1 MGCSYVFLLIIK
13 KQKIMAKKN
22 TTQGLGMA
30 NASKKHQCVIS
41 DILFNYRQKFNI
53 PNIHTNIAIKKHP
66 ERVPDISI
74 WNKYKGVYRY
84 EPEEPILTIE
94 LIRSNQ
100 NYQYSRNSI
109 IETLQTIPSL
119 NEAFIYNFIL
129 DSWTR
134 FSIDTNGNIIE
145 EKDKDYSRTLG
156 IYLHTLL

>member
-1 MGCSYVFLLIIK
+1 MP
-13 KQKIMAKKN
+13 KKN
-22 TTQGLGMA
+22 TNQ
-30 NASKKHQCVIS
+30 HQYLVTRI
-41 DILFNYRQKFNI
+41 IFNYYVKFSVSNI
-53 PNIHTNIAIKKHP
+53 FTNMTVKKNP
-66 ERVPDISI
+66 ERFPDISI
-74 WNKYKGVYRY
+74 WNKYKGVYKY

-100 NYQYSRNSI
+100 NYRYSRNSI

-134 FSIDTNGNIIE
+134 FSIDTNGEIIE

-156 IYLHTLL
+156 IYMHTLL